1 MPVLFKFKERPTA
14 ASVSGLLTPKV
25 SRNHPGVMVA
35 IPALTMDAAP
45 KMVIVAQTKPAG
57 PLLPS
62 AKDGVE
68 VDPINEVSAAISI
81 RPLLKPN
88 ELEPESDPVEFA
100 IVPVVDLDKEC
111 RESESKRLLQY
122 IGIYTYRI
130 KG

>member
-1 MPVLFKFKERPTA
+1 
-14 ASVSGLLTPKV
+14 
-25 SRNHPGVMVA
+25 MVA

-68 VDPINEVSAAISI
+68 VDPINEVSGAVSI

-88 ELEPESDPVEFA
+88 EPEPESDPVEFA
-100 IVPVVDLDKEC
+100 TVPVVNLDKEY
-111 RESESKRLLQY
+111 RESKSKKMLRY
-122 IGIYTYRI
+122 IGIYTYRN
-130 KG
+130 KDRQPSKDRRY

>member
-1 MPVLFKFKERPTA
+1 MLFKFKERPTA
-14 ASVSGLLTPKV
+14 AYGFRLLTPRV

-45 KMVIVAQTKPAG
+45 KMVIVAHAKQAD

-81 RPLLKPN
+81 RPLLKP
-88 ELEPESDPVEFA
+88 
-100 IVPVVDLDKEC
+100 
-111 RESESKRLLQY
+111 
-122 IGIYTYRI
+122 
-130 KG
+130 